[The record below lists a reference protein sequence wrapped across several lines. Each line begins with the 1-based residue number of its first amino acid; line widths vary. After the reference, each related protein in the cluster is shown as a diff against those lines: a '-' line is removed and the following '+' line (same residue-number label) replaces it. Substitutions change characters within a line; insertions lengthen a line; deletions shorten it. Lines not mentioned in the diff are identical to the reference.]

1 MQQWK
6 KDSDLS
12 IDNKS
17 NISKSINSNSISSIE
32 INTSK
37 IYEVIED
44 ENISKNTIINN
55 DLDINF
61 ILREKSFKVTLI
73 QMDLST
79 EWQPIKIANV
89 MPSTYHPIPKD
100 VPLLAIVKPSDPNSS
115 VFHSTNSL
123 RTTNNLPSTINLQ
136 Q

>member
-44 ENISKNTIINN
+44 ENISENTIIDN
-55 DLDINF
+55 DLDINSITCYYSRANNIEGKSVARGLPLF
-61 ILREKSFKVTLI
+61 IRDFFKL
-73 QMDLST
+73 
-79 EWQPIKIANV
+79 EP
-89 MPSTYHPIPKD
+89 
-100 VPLLAIVKPSDPNSS
+100 
-115 VFHSTNSL
+115 VFSAHQTF
-123 RTTNNLPSTINLQ
+123 
-136 Q
+136 